1 MSNYAFTKSKYI
13 YKIVHS
19 QFVYDKVAFVAVT
32 NTKFGDYKP
41 SDTGQ

>member
-1 MSNYAFTKSKYI
+1 MSNDVFTKSKCI
-13 YKIVHS
+13 YKIVYS
-19 QFVYDKVAFVAVT
+19 QFVYDKVAFVAIT